1 MMINYTNEKV
11 IYQNG
16 EFHSSKNIGIAVDSQ
31 TLHYGF
37 GAFEGIRSYQTA
49 NGIKVFKAKE
59 HFERLKNSCEQIHL
73 PFKWDIDQLIK
84 DAYKLLAKN
93 ELTNAYIRPIVVAD
107 ADMTMVNSIGSHIIL
122 MAWEWNSYYGGE
134 LLKTCF
140 SSYESRNPK
149 SSPVSAKVTG
159 NYLGSVLAVSEAKR
173 KGFDEAILTDMH
185 GYLTESS
192 SANLFLE
199 KDGKLYTPKEENIIA
214 GITRKTIIQLAKEL
228 DIEVIEKN
236 LTPEDFKKADA
247 AFLSGTA
254 VEIVGIQSIE
264 NQIFP
269 LAFSN
274 SLGASLQRVYKN
286 LVLDKLSFE
295 VII

>member
-1 MMINYTNEKV
+1 MINYKSEKV
-11 IYQNG
+11 IYRDG
-16 EFHSSKNIGIAVDSQ
+16 EFYSSKDLGIVAASQ

-49 NGIKVFKAKE
+49 NGINLFKAKE
-59 HFERLKNSCEQIHL
+59 HFERLKDSCEQIHL
-73 PFKWDIDQLIK
+73 PFEWNINQLVK
-84 DAYKLLAKN
+84 DTYKLLSKN
-93 ELTNAYIRPIVVAD
+93 KLVNAYIRPIVIAE
-107 ADMTMVNSIGSHIIL
+107 ADMTMVNSNKSHIIL

-149 SSPVSAKVTG
+149 SSPISAKVTG
-159 NYLGSVLAVSEAKR
+159 NYLSSVLAVSEAKR

-192 SANLFLE
+192 SANIFIE
-199 KDGKLYTPKEENIIA
+199 NDGKLYTPKEENIIA

-236 LTPEDFKKADA
+236 LTPEDLKKTDA
-247 AFLSGTA
+247 AFLCGTA
-254 VEIVGIQSIE
+254 VEIVGLQLIE
-264 NQIFP
+264 NHVFP
-269 LAFSN
+269 LAFAD
-274 SLGASLQRVYKN
+274 SLGAILQRVYKN
-286 LVLDKLSFE
+286 IVLDKLSFE